1 MDAIKYNQS
10 ILDTNNTMIKVFFR
24 MFLGLLGT
32 AISAFYTYKT
42 GLYITIANGM
52 SYAVLAIIEIAV
64 VLLFSVMFRK
74 LSPTMVTI
82 LFYIYAF
89 INGLTL
95 SIIFAVYN
103 LGTIGYAFGM
113 TSLLFGGLALYGYT
127 TKRDISKAGPIL
139 MVALVVGLIFSLINL
154 FIGSSMIDIA
164 LDWIMLAVF
173 AGLTIYDMNKIK
185 SMEQVVE
192 YETEKLYIYGAMQ
205 LYLDFINMFIRILSI
220 LGRRRD

>member
-1 MDAIKYNQS
+1 
-10 ILDTNNTMIKVFFR
+10 
-24 MFLGLLGT
+24 
-32 AISAFYTYKT
+32 
-42 GLYITIANGM
+42 
-52 SYAVLAIIEIAV
+52 
-64 VLLFSVMFRK
+64 
-74 LSPTMVTI
+74 
-82 LFYIYAF
+82 
-89 INGLTL
+89 
-95 SIIFAVYN
+95 
-103 LGTIGYAFGM
+103 M

>member
-89 INGLTL
+89 ING
-95 SIIFAVYN
+95 
-103 LGTIGYAFGM
+103 
-113 TSLLFGGLALYGYT
+113 
-127 TKRDISKAGPIL
+127 
-139 MVALVVGLIFSLINL
+139 
-154 FIGSSMIDIA
+154 
-164 LDWIMLAVF
+164 
-173 AGLTIYDMNKIK
+173 
-185 SMEQVVE
+185 
-192 YETEKLYIYGAMQ
+192 
-205 LYLDFINMFIRILSI
+205 
-220 LGRRRD
+220 